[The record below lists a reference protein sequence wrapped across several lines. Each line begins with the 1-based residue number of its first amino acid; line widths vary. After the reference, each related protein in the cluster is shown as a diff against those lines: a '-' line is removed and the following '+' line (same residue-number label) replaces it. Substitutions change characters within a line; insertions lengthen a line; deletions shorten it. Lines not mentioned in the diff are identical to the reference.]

1 MCSAT
6 TQPPSKYTFVHNLSW
21 RPFVTA
27 LVGRNFILICPAEVN
42 PQDLP
47 LSCLSL
53 LVLGIA
59 NILKMAMHDVEKHEQ
74 TAYVSTVSASPSRD
88 SDSAEINAGVQATR
102 FSSTGPLARLRH
114 YEALLDKKL
123 GVEGHGPDRILPE
136 ARNPPNT
143 WVMAALWAS
152 GTMNLSCFA
161 TGFLGWE
168 FGLSL
173 SQSILTMVF
182 GTLLGAM
189 VTGWCATMGIAI

>member
-1 MCSAT
+1 
-6 TQPPSKYTFVHNLSW
+6 
-21 RPFVTA
+21 
-27 LVGRNFILICPAEVN
+27 
-42 PQDLP
+42 
-47 LSCLSL
+47 
-53 LVLGIA
+53 
-59 NILKMAMHDVEKHEQ
+59 MHDLEKHEQ
-74 TAYVSTVSASPSRD
+74 NTFVSSVSASPSRE
-88 SDSAEINAGVQATR
+88 SDSAEIDAGVQATR

-114 YEALLDKKL
+114 YEVLLDKKL

-136 ARNPPNT
+136 ARRPPNT

-161 TGFLGWE
+161 TGFLGWD

-189 VTGWCATMGIAI
+189 VTGWCATMGIATRPRRQRDKN